1 MTSMLGH
8 DLEIACTQFQVNLF
22 RIDGEIT
29 EKHAQQIYQ
38 NYCVLDDIY
47 VLIIVIA
54 KIIQTNLTVL
64 YCDSLNTNV
73 RLFGF

>member
-8 DLEIACTQFQVNLF
+8 DLEIACTKFQVNLF

-38 NYCVLDDIY
+38 
-47 VLIIVIA
+47 IIV
-54 KIIQTNLTVL
+54 
-64 YCDSLNTNV
+64 S
-73 RLFGF
+73 